1 MATSKKVKELTPVIK
16 SEDLALKVGVVEMG
30 NIGQTSAVITD
41 EVKLVEMPKSEI
53 EKLFNTGVIEVKT
66 PEIEKTEEEKILDY
80 VANSNLEKVD
90 LTPLIKSLYPMVT
103 FSEPAKYLQHQE
115 SKRLKLLFSKMV
127 QDGSVKLESE
137 LYTRLGSPYWIEG
150 DTKTKHHTIESTKI
164 VAVK

>member
-1 MATSKKVKELTPVIK
+1 MAKSTKPKVEKVIEPIVKPIEEIVKEEEIPNPIFDKKETFENIAT
-16 SEDLALKVGVVEMG
+16 ALKYVEPKVVE
-30 NIGQTSAVITD
+30 
-41 EVKLVEMPKSEI
+41 
-53 EKLFNTGVIEVKT
+53 
-66 PEIEKTEEEKILDY
+66 EKTEEEKILDY